1 MLDTMRANRRN
12 LLTALL
18 FGAIIFVFV
27 VSFGPGSQGCQGA
40 NGGPGGVAEV
50 ASVNGQSISAAD
62 FEQQYAQL
70 YRMYQQQAGE
80 GFTQELAE
88 QLGLRRNALEQL
100 VVRELILQEAKRQ
113 GLIVTDEELE
123 RSIKDSPSFQSGGHF
138 DHDYYTRATT
148 SAYGSPARFEARMRE
163 DLLVQK
169 MATLVRQSAK
179 VSPDDIKEAWRTE
192 ADRVNLEL
200 VRFPLEAAKSEVKVT
215 DAEVQAYAQGNA
227 QKIEEFYKANPA
239 AFQKQKRVKAR
250 HILVKAADGQDAA
263 AQQKA
268 QQLLER
274 ARKGEDFAA
283 LAREASQDERS
294 KAQGGD
300 LGEFGP
306 GVMAKPFEDAAFA
319 LKAGE
324 IGGPVRTQFGWHVIK
339 VEDVKETGGDTV
351 DAARPAI
358 ARQLLEEERAS
369 ALARKK
375 AEAALAALRS
385 GRSFADV
392 FPAEGAKG
400 KTPVTLGG
408 KALQPVETGLFSPVA
423 AGSVPRL
430 GAAPELAAAAVG
442 ATGPG
447 VLPQVYASP
456 EGFVVARVKERQ
468 RPDEAQLPAKT
479 GEIAERLRARREGEV
494 EQAWVGALRKQADV
508 TVNEQLLGSNQATA
522 VQ

>member
-40 NGGPGGVAEV
+40 QGPGGVAEV

-169 MATLVRQSAK
+169 MATLVRQAAK
-179 VSPDDIKEAWRTE
+179 ISPDEIKEAWRTE

-200 VRFPLEAAKSEVKVT
+200 VRFPLEAAKAEVKVT
-215 DAEVQAYAQGNA
+215 DAEVQAYAKANA

-250 HILVKAADGQDAA
+250 HILVKATEGQDAA

-324 IGGPVRTQFGWHVIK
+324 VGGPVRTQFGWHVIK

-369 ALARKK
+369 ATARKK
-375 AEAALAALRS
+375 AEAALAALKS
-385 GRSFADV
+385 GKSFADV
-392 FPAEGAKG
+392 
-400 KTPVTLGG
+400 TIGG
-408 KALQPVETGLFSPVA
+408 KPLQPVETGLFSPVA
-423 AGSVPRL
+423 AGSVPRI

-468 RPDEAQLPAKT
+468 RPDEAKLPAQT

-494 EQAWVGALRKQADV
+494 EQAWVAALRKQADV